1 MSTGYIAYE
10 KLRGYKYR
18 LKEDFFIY
26 LPELLNY
33 SIQTPYI
40 QVKPNGHMMITEEY
54 AWDGASGPTIDTKT
68 SMRGSLTHDALYQ
81 CIRLGLLPKSFRRVA
96 DGILRR
102 ICLEDGMMEVRANTW
117 EYCVN
122 NFACYATKPRKNE
135 GKIYYAPN
143 EPVLT

>member
-10 KLRGYKYR
+10 KLKGYKYR

-54 AWDGASGPTIDTKT
+54 AWDGASGPTIDTKS
-68 SMRGSLTHDALYQ
+68 SMRGSLVHDALAQ
-81 CIRLGLLPKSFRRVA
+81 LMRMGLLPASFRKVSDA
-96 DGILRR
+96 ILER
-102 ICLEDGMMEVRANTW
+102 INLEDGMWPVRANIW
-117 EYCVN
+117 EKILN
-122 NFACYATKPRKNE
+122 KFGGFSILPRPKE
-135 GKIYYAPN
+135 GRIYYAPK
-143 EPVLT
+143 EPST

>member
-1 MSTGYIAYE
+1 MSVGYIAYE
-10 KLRGYKYR
+10 KLKGYKYR

-68 SMRGSLTHDALYQ
+68 SMRGSLAHDALYQ
-81 CIRLGLLPKSFRRVA
+81 LIRLGHLPESFRRVA
-96 DGILRR
+96 DTILRR
-102 ICLEDGMMEVRANTW
+102 ICLQDGMWPIRANAW
-117 EYCVN
+117 EWAVN
-122 NFACYATKPRKNE
+122 NFGGSSAWARPEE
-135 GKIYYAPN
+135 GKIYYAPK
-143 EPVLT
+143 EPTI